1 MEKQKM
7 IRSALTGLA
16 VLALFVVFPACGD
29 ETPAEHEHVC
39 TDGELKCEGDQFRV
53 CAADEWG
60 APQAC
65 PTGQACMVMDGGAM
79 CM

>member
-1 MEKQKM
+1 M
-7 IRSALTGLA
+7 IRSVFIGIALLCFGVA
-16 VLALFVVFPACGD
+16 FAACGD

-39 TDGELKCEGDQFRV
+39 EDGELKCEGDSFSV
-53 CAADEWG
+53 CQSDAWS

-65 PTGQACMVMDGGAM
+65 PTGQKCMVMDGGAM